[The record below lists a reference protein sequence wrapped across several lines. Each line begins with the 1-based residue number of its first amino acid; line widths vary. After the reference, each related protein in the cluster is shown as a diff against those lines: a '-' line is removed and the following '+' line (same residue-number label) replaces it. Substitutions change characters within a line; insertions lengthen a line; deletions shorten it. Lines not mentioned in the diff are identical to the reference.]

1 MPRRNHKRRG
11 NQRGSQ
17 RGAGNGRGQNRGN
30 LPAFGS
36 SFQNTR
42 TESGP
47 AGWQDVDFSVRNIS
61 AGQSTKTYRCPG
73 CDQEIMPGTSHIVAW
88 PQDYG
93 AGADDRRHW
102 HTNCW
107 RNRAHRTIT
116 RRWG

>member
-1 MPRRNHKRRG
+1 M
-11 NQRGSQ
+11 
-17 RGAGNGRGQNRGN
+17 
-30 LPAFGS
+30 
-36 SFQNTR
+36 
-42 TESGP
+42 
-47 AGWQDVDFSVRNIS
+47 RNIS
-61 AGQSTKTYRCPG
+61 AGQSNKVYRCPG

>member
-11 NQRGSQ
+11 NGQ
-17 RGAGNGRGQNRGN
+17 GRGGKNSRRRGGN
-30 LPAFGS
+30 SSLPAFGS
-36 SFQNTR
+36 TFQSTR

-61 AGQSTKTYRCPG
+61 AGQSTKVYRCPG

-88 PQDYG
+88 PQHYG

>member
-1 MPRRNHKRRG
+1 MPRRNHKK
-11 NQRGSQ
+11 RGS
-17 RGAGNGRGQNRGN
+17 GSGRGGSNRAAN
-30 LPAFGS
+30 PLPAFGS
-36 SFQNTR
+36 SFQATR

-47 AGWQDVDFSVRNIS
+47 AGWQDVDFAVRNVS
-61 AGQSTKTYRCPG
+61 AGQSTKVYRCPG

-88 PQDYG
+88 PQDFG
-93 AGADDRRHW
+93 SGADDRRHW